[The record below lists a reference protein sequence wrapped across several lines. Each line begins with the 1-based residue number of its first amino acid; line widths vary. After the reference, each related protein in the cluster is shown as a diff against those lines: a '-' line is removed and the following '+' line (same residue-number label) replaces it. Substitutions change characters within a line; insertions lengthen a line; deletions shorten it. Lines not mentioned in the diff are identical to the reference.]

1 MSDENPMGQVIQI
14 DEARIR
20 DHLGEMVRGTV
31 EETLNALLD
40 AEADQLCGAGRYE
53 RSQARQD
60 TRAGSYE
67 RTLQTS
73 AGEVDLKIPKLR
85 RQTFETAIIERYR
98 RRESSVE
105 EALIEMYLAG
115 ISVRRVEDIT
125 EALWGT
131 RVSPSTVSNL
141 NKKIY
146 AKIEAWRNRR
156 IEGEHPYLYLDG
168 IVMKRTWAGEVR
180 NVSLLVASAVNS
192 EGFREIL
199 GICEGAK
206 EDKSG
211 WSAFLRHLVDR
222 GLKGVQLIISD
233 ACRGL
238 MESAAEYL
246 PDARWQRCTVHFYR
260 NVFSHVPA
268 TRVREVSHMLKAI
281 HAQESREAADHK
293 AQAIVEDLRA
303 ARMNTAA
310 DLVERSVHETLT
322 YYAFPDIHWQKI
334 RTNNPLERIMK
345 EIRRIGDAPASEHA
359 AALSAA
365 GSANRSR
372 GLIKCAKE
380 LDVTVV
386 RLLISR
392 YSFANF
398 WVEQRESNRR
408 NAKSIRDRVA
418 FLCRNNEQ
426 QSFCAIH
433 RPLKTAVAAISRT
446 ANRIASIFTSAR
458 CPLYGFGRLLT
469 AASTAKKPRQTE
481 LPGFPISRLDQTI
494 RAGSPCAYGR

>member
-1 MSDENPMGQVIQI
+1 MSDEKPMGQVIQI

-31 EETLNALLD
+31 EETLNAMLD

-53 RSQARQD
+53 RSEARQD
-60 TRAGSYE
+60 TRAGSYD

-73 AGEVDLKIPKLR
+73 AGEVNLKIPKLR

-105 EALIEMYLAG
+105 ESLIEMYLAG

-141 NKKIY
+141 NKKIC

-192 EGFREIL
+192 EGYREIL

-222 GLKGVQLIISD
+222 GLNGVQLIISD

-246 PDARWQRCTVHFYR
+246 PDARWQRCMVHFYR

-281 HAQESREAADHK
+281 HAQENRDAADRK
-293 AQAIVEDLRA
+293 ARAIVEDLRA
-303 ARMNTAA
+303 ARMNAAA
-310 DLVERSVHETLT
+310 DLIERSVSAVSKVWRRSFGILRLT
-322 YYAFPDIHWQKI
+322 S
-334 RTNNPLERIMK
+334 
-345 EIRRIGDAPASEHA
+345 PALVCSV
-359 AALSAA
+359 
-365 GSANRSR
+365 RS
-372 GLIKCAKE
+372 
-380 LDVTVV
+380 
-386 RLLISR
+386 
-392 YSFANF
+392 
-398 WVEQRESNRR
+398 
-408 NAKSIRDRVA
+408 
-418 FLCRNNEQ
+418 
-426 QSFCAIH
+426 
-433 RPLKTAVAAISRT
+433 
-446 ANRIASIFTSAR
+446 
-458 CPLYGFGRLLT
+458 
-469 AASTAKKPRQTE
+469 
-481 LPGFPISRLDQTI
+481 
-494 RAGSPCAYGR
+494 

>member
-1 MSDENPMGQVIQI
+1 MSDEKTMGQVIQI

-20 DHLGEMVRGTV
+20 EHLGEMVRGTV
-31 EETLNALLD
+31 EETLNAMLE

-53 RSQARQD
+53 RSKARQD
-60 TRAGSYE
+60 TRAGNYE
-67 RTLQTS
+67 RTLQTQ
-73 AGEVDLKIPKLR
+73 AGEVSLKVPKLR

-168 IVMKRTWAGEVR
+168 IVMKRSWAGEVR

-192 EGFREIL
+192 EGYREIL

-222 GLKGVQLIISD
+222 GLNGVQLIISD

-238 MESAAEYL
+238 IESAAEYL
-246 PDARWQRCTVHFYR
+246 PEARWQRCMIHFYR

-268 TRVREVSHMLKAI
+268 AKVRDVAHMLRAI
-281 HAQESREAADHK
+281 HAQESREAAEQK
-293 AQAIVEDLRA
+293 
-303 ARMNTAA
+303 ARMIIEELKARKMSKAA
-310 DLVERSVHETLT
+310 ELVEQAVNETLT

-334 RTNNPLERIMK
+334 RTNNPL
-345 EIRRIGDAPASEHA
+345 G
-359 AALSAA
+359 
-365 GSANRSR
+365 GS
-372 GLIKCAKE
+372 
-380 LDVTVV
+380 
-386 RLLISR
+386 
-392 YSFANF
+392 
-398 WVEQRESNRR
+398 
-408 NAKSIRDRVA
+408 
-418 FLCRNNEQ
+418 
-426 QSFCAIH
+426 
-433 RPLKTAVAAISRT
+433 
-446 ANRIASIFTSAR
+446 
-458 CPLYGFGRLLT
+458 
-469 AASTAKKPRQTE
+469 
-481 LPGFPISRLDQTI
+481 
-494 RAGSPCAYGR
+494 